1 MTEPQHDTV
10 ETITRV
16 SERPDWRYV
25 LREYY
30 NVYRFSSAG
39 GSRLIGGHMRTV
51 QSRLS
56 KVLGGDPELR
66 TTLPEAKP
74 VTSHFGRT
82 LDNGE
87 QERTQ
92 SFVRALTKISDRLSW
107 QYGYANMP
115 RSLEQKYAYSEIM
128 GPRGPVVCD
137 DLILGLVLFAPN
149 CTYPAH
155 SHSDIT
161 ESYYCLS
168 GFVSQNNAGVYP
180 PGSLLYN
187 APGHEHAI
195 TTSRYEPVLLA
206 YVWVGEPAALGGF
219 QMNFSGRSRKRQTG
233 A

>member
-1 MTEPQHDTV
+1 MTFQE
-10 ETITRV
+10 ETPGQDPLTISQRA
-16 SERPDWRYV
+16 DWRYV
-25 LREYY
+25 LREFY

-39 GSRLIGGHMRTV
+39 GSRLIGGHMRSV
-51 QSRLS
+51 QARLS
-56 KVLGGDPELR
+56 RVLSGDPELY
-66 TTLPEAKP
+66 LGAPEARP
-74 VTSHFGRT
+74 VTSHLGRT

-87 QERTQ
+87 AERTQ
-92 SFVRALTKISDRLSW
+92 SFVRAVSKIGPELSW
-107 QYGYANMP
+107 QYGYASMP
-115 RSLEQKYAYSEIM
+115 RSLEKKYAYSEIM
-128 GPRGPVVCD
+128 GPRGPVKCD

-161 ESYYCLS
+161 ESYYSLS

-219 QMNFSGRSRKRQTG
+219 QMSFSGRSRKRQTG
-233 A
+233 T